1 MKLKISKRAS
11 SDLEEIYIYGCI
23 NFGEDKANEYANL
36 IKDRLYMICDNP
48 EIGRLD
54 TKVNPAIRRFEI
66 EHHIVF
72 YDIEN
77 ENIFVVRLL
86 HKSTDYIHHLI

>member
-1 MKLKISKRAS
+1 MKLRISKLAS
-11 SDLEEIYIYGCI
+11 NDLEEMYLYGHI
-23 NFGEDKANEYANL
+23 NYGEDKANEYANL

-66 EHHIVF
+66 EQHIAF
-72 YDIEN
+72 YDIEDN
-77 ENIFVVRLL
+77 HIFIVRIL